1 MYIFKNKETWHFEV
15 EILEEI
21 HFRVIALWGN
31 WCEHEESQS
40 IQTGIFL
47 VLSQE
52 NKVGVHWKAKGVWNT
67 WRKVFLFLSYGF
79 ILEVLLEFTVQEGRE
94 EVQGG
99 KSYDKLC
106 LSILLFLSSHLDWEF
121 LEDHALYNYS
131 HQSAYSVVDVLKVCV
146 CVGC

>member
-31 WCEHEESQS
+31 WCEHEEESQS

-47 VLSQE
+47 ILSQE
-52 NKVGVHWKAKGVWNT
+52 NKVGVHRKAKGVWNT

-79 ILEVLLEFTVQEGRE
+79 ILEVLLEFT
-94 EVQGG
+94 QGE
-99 KSYDKLC
+99 LLAPLWLTT
-106 LSILLFLSSHLDWEF
+106 LSIRPPSFYTHTPQHQHTHLQN
-121 LEDHALYNYS
+121 LHYTVSTL
-131 HQSAYSVVDVLKVCV
+131 VTIVI
-146 CVGC
+146 